1 MLCYHLPQGDFRIDR
16 NALDDGLLA
25 AQSPIKTERRI
36 ARLMLV
42 TSFDALVRYS
52 PPHCG
57 AVSATVVARQWVAD
71 KVCFCRRSFV
81 KRVKIATADRYACC
95 LFGDLLIP
103 LCISSSS
110 TAKCTAGVFVVAAGA
125 LHRYRGSAPQ
135 PVLRPPPQA
144 AASTRAKQY
153 LPRRDRTVQIEQT
166 ARTSVV
172 SPRLGLE
179 SLGPF
184 LRQVGRQS
192 GEASRLSLIRVF
204 IR

>member
-52 PPHCG
+52 PPSLRCCIRHCG
-57 AVSATVVARQWVAD
+57 SAAVGCRQSLLLPSLVRQASEDRNGRQIRLLLVWRSVD
-71 KVCFCRRSFV
+71 PSLYLFFIDGQMYRRRFCCRGRGSSPLPW
-81 KRVKIATADRYACC
+81 AC
-95 LFGDLLIP
+95 
-103 LCISSSS
+103 
-110 TAKCTAGVFVVAAGA
+110 AAAG
-125 LHRYRGSAPQ
+125 PQ
-135 PVLRPPPQA
+135 